1 MQVFLTGGLKDNT
14 SLAFSVLTGILRVA
28 KEGIFSGLNNLFV
41 CPITSEFFDADFGF
55 SEQELVAMLDYYGLD
70 YNLDEVRSWYDGYT
84 IGKQQHV
91 YNPWSITSF
100 VKNNGKIAPYWVN
113 TSENLLIQDLIKTAG
128 PETKMDFEGIVMGK
142 SVQKEIID
150 GLVFQEL
157 STQPLAVG
165 ICFWRVVTYHIKR

>member
-1 MQVFLTGGLKDNT
+1 
-14 SLAFSVLTGILRVA
+14 
-28 KEGIFSGLNNLFV
+28 
-41 CPITSEFFDADFGF
+41 
-55 SEQELVAMLDYYGLD
+55 MLDYYGLD

-91 YNPWSITSF
+91 YNPWSINSF

-128 PETKMDFEGIVMGK
+128 SETKMDFEDIVAGK

-150 GLVFQEL
+150 GLVFQKL
-157 STQPLAVG
+157 ATQPLAVWNLLLASG
-165 ICFWRVVTYHIKR
+165 YLSYKTLVSKDGRDYAELEIPNKELEYMYDTTIQEWFQWSFANAISPYAQSSGEWHAGRT

>member
-1 MQVFLTGGLKDNT
+1 MPYRRIKGNA
-14 SLAFSVLTGILRVA
+14 SLEFSAITGILRVA

-55 SEQELVAMLDYYGLD
+55 SEQEVVAMLDYYGLD

-128 PETKMDFEGIVMGK
+128 PETK
-142 SVQKEIID
+142 II
-150 GLVFQEL
+150 LKVL
-157 STQPLAVG
+157 SWEVCSKGNHRWPR
-165 ICFWRVVTYHIKR
+165 ISRIKHAAARRLESAFGEWLPII